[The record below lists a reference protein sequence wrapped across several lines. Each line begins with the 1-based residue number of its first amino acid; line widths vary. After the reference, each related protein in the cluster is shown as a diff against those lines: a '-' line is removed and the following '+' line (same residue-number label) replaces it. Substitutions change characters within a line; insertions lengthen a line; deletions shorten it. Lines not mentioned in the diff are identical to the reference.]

1 MIGLY
6 IGFALT
12 AGLLLGTLYFG
23 GLWWTVQKVTGEKK
37 AYIIL
42 LSFII
47 RLAILFAVFY
57 YILLQGWQ
65 YLLAALTGFLLSRT
79 IIFRLLK
86 PVPETGTKIG
96 EGE

>member
-1 MIGLY
+1 MFGVY
-6 IGFALT
+6 IGFSLAG
-12 AGLLLGTLYFG
+12 GLLLGMFYFG

-37 AYIIL
+37 TYIIL
-42 LSFII
+42 LSVFI
-47 RLAILFAVFY
+47 RMFILFAAFY

-65 YLLAALTGFLLSRT
+65 YLLAALTGFLLSRI

-86 PVPETGTKIG
+86 PPLETGTKNG